1 MKISTSLK
9 TLPIQRAAPIP
20 PILSCEALRMDH
32 TIRRIHELV
41 QDLAPLSLVLEKYD
55 EGELEIVSLE
65 VKERGKGQGSQ
76 IMNIV
81 CDLCDEN
88 GINLMLIPGGEGTK
102 LRRLVRF
109 YGKFGFDFDPTA
121 GIMRREHSLR

>member
-9 TLPIQRAAPIP
+9 TLPIQRAAPTPSIS
-20 PILSCEALRMDH
+20 ICEALRMDH
-32 TIRRIHELV
+32 TIRLIHELV
-41 QDLAPLSLVLEKYD
+41 QDLDPLSLVLEKYD

-65 VKERGKGQGSQ
+65 VKEQGKGQGSQ

-88 GINLMLIPGGEGTK
+88 EINLMLIPGGEGRK

-109 YGKFGFDFDPTA
+109 YGKFGFDFDPA
-121 GIMRREHSLR
+121 AAIMRREHSLR